1 MMLKRND
8 TAARWKPR
16 TQTDQQAIMPESA
29 RWRDDMRVYI
39 DSPDGDLEGLVDD
52 DQDLDGTFVLTDDD
66 GEKWT
71 VNGWTVSLTIE
82 GE

>member
-1 MMLKRND
+1 
-8 TAARWKPR
+8 
-16 TQTDQQAIMPESA
+16 
-29 RWRDDMRVYI
+29 MRVYV